1 MSKFNKH
8 IIIVGTARTGTSW
21 LSETIARQHR
31 YRMLFEPE
39 HETRTKK
46 GYLICDKWIETKS
59 ESIEAHQYLSRV
71 FKNQIDCNWIA
82 QNSNRKFKR
91 HLWPFIPK
99 KYIIKFVRANLSAQ
113 YINDVFNIPV
123 IHIIR
128 NPYDVIRS
136 QEQAKFPWL
145 YDLSIF
151 SKQEKLVNLI
161 QEKFNYDI
169 TQYERISDVEKLC
182 LRWCIE
188 NVIPLE
194 VFNGY
199 KNKSAVVKYEDLI
212 FNIKEYYNLCEAFSI
227 EPINNLESHY
237 RLPSSKTH
245 PESDLLKNKIKSST
259 TITSENKAV
268 VNKLLDIFETQL
280 YKRE

>member
-8 IIIVGTARTGTSW
+8 IIVVGTARSGTSW
-21 LSETIARQHR
+21 LSEIIARQYR

-46 GYLICDKWIETKS
+46 GHLICDKWIETRAEGI
-59 ESIEAHQYLSRV
+59 ESHRYLENV
-71 FKNQIDCNWIA
+71 FKNQVDCNWIA
-82 QNSNRKFKR
+82 QNSNRKFKK

-99 KYIIKFVRANLSAQ
+99 KYIIKFVRANLSAK
-113 YINDVFNIPV
+113 YMNDTFNIPV
-123 IHIIR
+123 LHVIR

-136 QEQAKFPWL
+136 QKQANFPWL
-145 YDLSIF
+145 YNLAIF
-151 SKQEKLVNLI
+151 SHQEKLVNLV

-169 TQYERISDVEKLC
+169 TQYERLSDVEKLS

-194 VFNGY
+194 LFNGY
-199 KNKSAVVKYEDLI
+199 NNKSAIVRYENLI
-212 FNIKEYYNLCEAFSI
+212 ENIQEFYDICKAFSI
-227 EPINNLESHY
+227 EPIKNLELY
-237 RLPSSKTH
+237 YKIPSSKTH
-245 PESDLLKNKIKSST
+245 PKSDLITNKKHSTNKLPQQDKSR
-259 TITSENKAV
+259 